1 MSKKKAR
8 SVHTQEAK
16 TPEHEAIYRRLRD
29 MILFGEVEPGQ
40 PVTIMGLRDHLGAG
54 MTPVREAIRR
64 LTAEGALEA
73 LGNRRISVPVLTPSH
88 LEQIAFSRC
97 AVEPELARRA
107 AERADETL
115 VTELRAIDRRVDSA
129 IEKGNVQLY
138 LEQNFRF
145 HFHLY
150 ARAEAEVMERLVLG
164 LWLRV
169 GPSLRIVCGRQGTS
183 TLPDQH
189 SATLDAL
196 AEGNPLK
203 VRAAVEQDI
212 VQGLEQIRLSMCE
225 AAEAAVD

>member
-1 MSKKKAR
+1 MHR
-8 SVHTQEAK
+8 QEAK

-40 PVTIMGLRDHLGAG
+40 AVTIMGLRDHLGAG

-73 LGNRRISVPVLTPSH
+73 LGNRRITVPVLSPNQ
-88 LEQIAFSRC
+88 LEQISFSRQ

-107 AERADETL
+107 AERADATL
-115 VTELRAIDRRVDSA
+115 ISELREIDRRIDSA
-129 IEKGNVQLY
+129 IEKGNIRLY

-150 ARAEAEVMERLVLG
+150 ARAEAEVLERLVLG

-169 GPSLRIVCGRQGTS
+169 GPSLRIVCGRYGTS
-183 TLPDQH
+183 NLPDQH
-189 SATLDAL
+189 GATLDAL
-196 AEGNPLK
+196 ATGNPPK
-203 VRAAVEQDI
+203 VQAAIERDI
-212 VQGLEQIRLSMCE
+212 LQGLEQIRLSMLE
-225 AAEAAVD
+225 APESVTGDGAD